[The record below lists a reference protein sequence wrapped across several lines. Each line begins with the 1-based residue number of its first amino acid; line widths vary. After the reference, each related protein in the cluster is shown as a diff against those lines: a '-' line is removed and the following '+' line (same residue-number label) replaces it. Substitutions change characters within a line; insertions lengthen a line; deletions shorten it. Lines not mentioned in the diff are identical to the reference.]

1 VLLDGDAAAAINV
14 RERYIFRP
22 TVLRSFGWKIIDVL
36 SHDWLR
42 APEDVL
48 NRIEALL
55 RGEEAPLPPEPEP
68 AEPVEAQTVEVE
80 TPPSTEALP
89 LMREFT
95 FGEGNSNKFW
105 RIGVTDAEV
114 VVNFGR
120 IGTKGQTL
128 IKSLDSPERASREAQ
143 KLIAE
148 KLRKGYQEQAP
159 STTSG

>member
-1 VLLDGDAAAAINV
+1 DV

-42 APEDVL
+42 APQDVL

-55 RGEEAPLPPEPEP
+55 RGEETAVLPEPEP
-68 AEPVEAQTVEVE
+68 AVEPEPVEDA
-80 TPPSTEALP
+80 PPPTSEATLA
-89 LMREFT
+89 MREFT

-105 RIGVTDAEV
+105 RIAVTDAEV

-128 IKSLDSPERASREAQ
+128 IKALESPERAAREAE

-148 KLRKGYQEQAP
+148 KVRKGYQEQTGQRQAD
-159 STTSG
+159 